1 MSGYYEF
8 FGKMSGNSFISGLR
22 GPSKLEFADGT
33 VIRFNAPDFKL
44 SGAMMGDRVI
54 EACGSLVFQDL
65 KNHIKAVVVLST
77 FKESGFWT
85 KSQTGS
91 KSGIEGFI
99 YKCNAADNTPIQ
111 FGSN

>member
-22 GPSKLEFADGT
+22 GPCTLKFSDGT
-33 VIRFNAPDFKL
+33 VIRFNAPDFRI

-65 KNHIKAVVVLST
+65 KNHMKAVVVLGT

-85 KSQTGS
+85 KTQTGS

-99 YKCNAADNTPIQ
+99 YKCNAADNTHIQ